1 MLENVQVIQEKGQN
15 KFAVID
21 FEEFVLVFDADGFKK
36 SKEIFKSISDE
47 LFDFNFSPY
56 TDKIYEELKINII

>member
-1 MLENVQVIQEKGQN
+1 VEQNWNHLKILYADSLLKIGQ
-15 KFAVID
+15 I
-21 FEEFVLVFDADGFKK
+21 EK

-47 LFDFNFSPY
+47 LFDLNFSSY